1 MLKRSNRIKKY
12 NEYKKSKPVQ
22 LELFSLSNIFEDKR
36 DKYSGTVGIYDVIP
50 KYYHGD
56 VEKIRKNGK
65 YLDILSREFIYR
77 KQNIT
82 INITPAR
89 LLQNDGSS
97 KDFYPSQREE
107 IIEDVLRKFATDPK
121 RNEFLDDRLAVR
133 FTLYELWKELKSI
146 KHTFSYEEIR
156 ESLEIL
162 SKTNIE
168 IKSKDNKIAFSS
180 NMFETLGRIDENEG
194 NIDNRIEEYSKKI
207 IYFVRFNSL
216 VSESIKNKTWRIINY
231 KQCMSYRKAVSR
243 YLHKRISDM
252 FRTGDLRIPYN
263 IMLTTIMSGSGMKEY
278 KRINDNMRQVVQCL
292 DEMIAIGSVEKYE
305 MEKIYS
311 DKRNNKTIDVKFFI
325 YVSKLFFGD
334 MLLNNLVLKN
344 KEEVKQIQ
352 DNSRKDSNN
361 VQYSIGDNITPNDPL
376 MSEISR
382 EIISLMESEN
392 LPMEE
397 VAVKKILDCIVLT
410 NRNDIILSTK
420 ACIEYIRKQQQI
432 GKRYRT
438 TAILT
443 KAIKEKWNP
452 SEKEENNLS
461 IEDKEKIVN
470 DKIEK
475 FISEQT
481 DNNNIKLIFK
491 NILKN
496 FGRSIFAGWLMYMKY
511 VELKEDILV
520 FSVENKFVKD
530 TIIKDYLNGTKKEI
544 DGKTTWLRKGIEQV
558 CKDTSPNIKQVKII
572 SVKKQSNNKT

>member
-1 MLKRSNRIKKY
+1 MKKSKTKHY
-12 NEYKKSKPVQ
+12 NEYRKSKPLQ
-22 LELFSLSNIFEDKR
+22 LELFSLSNIFEDRR
-36 DKYSGTVGIYDVIP
+36 DKYSGTVDIYDVIP

-56 VEKIRKNGK
+56 AEKIRKDGK
-65 YLDILSREFIYR
+65 YLDILGREFVYK
-77 KQNIT
+77 KQNIR

-89 LLQNDGSS
+89 LLQKDGSS

-107 IIEDVLRKFATDPK
+107 IIEDVLRKFATDPG

-133 FTLYELWKELKSI
+133 FTLYELWKELKNI

-168 IKSKDNKIAFSS
+168 IKSNDNKIAFSS
-180 NMFETLGRIDENEG
+180 NMFETFGRIDKNEED
-194 NIDNRIEEYSKKI
+194 IDGEYGKKI

-216 VSESIKNKTWRIINY
+216 VSENIKNKTWRIINY
-231 KQCMSYRKAVSR
+231 KQLMTYRRAVSR

-252 FRTGDLRIPYN
+252 FRTGDLMIPYN
-263 IMLTTIMSGSGMKEY
+263 IMLTTVMSGSGMKEY

-292 DEMIAIGSVEKYE
+292 DEMIAIGSIEKYE

-325 YVSKLFFGD
+325 YVSKSFFDD
-334 MLLNNLVLKN
+334 MLLNNLVLKDT
-344 KEEVKQIQ
+344 EEVKQIQ

-361 VQYSIGDNITPNDPL
+361 LQYTSNDSL
-376 MSEISR
+376 KSEISE

-392 LPMEE
+392 LT
-397 VAVKKILDCIVLT
+397 VANADLEKILDCIALT
-410 NRNDIILSTK
+410 NTSKNDIMLSAR
-420 ACIEYIRKQQQI
+420 ACVAYIRKQQQT

-438 TAILT
+438 MAILT

-452 SEKEENNLS
+452 SEKEESNPS
-461 IEDKEKIVN
+461 TEDKEKILD

-475 FISEQT
+475 FISEQPN
-481 DNNNIKLIFK
+481 DNSIKLMFER
-491 NILKN
+491 ILEN
-496 FGRSIFAGWLMYMKY
+496 FGKSIFVGWLIHMKY

-520 FSVENKFVKD
+520 FSVENEFIKD
-530 TIIKDYLNGTKKEI
+530 TIVKDYLSGTKKEV
-544 DGKTTWLRKGIEQV
+544 DGQTTWLRKGIEQV
-558 CKDTSPNIKQVKII
+558 CKDVSPNIKQVKII
-572 SVKKQSNNKT
+572 AVRKQVDDR